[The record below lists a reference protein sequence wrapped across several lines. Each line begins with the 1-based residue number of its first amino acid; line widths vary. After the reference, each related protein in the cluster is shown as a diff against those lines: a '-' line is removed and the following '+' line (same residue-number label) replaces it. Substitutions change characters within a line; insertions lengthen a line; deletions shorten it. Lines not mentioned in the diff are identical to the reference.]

1 MLLAQAFGVLR
12 PSVYNE
18 SAARKR
24 SLGDR
29 ASTAAEVRDSPNNK
43 LFVVRHS
50 RRFFNG
56 VGARQCLTLV
66 QSKFPDA
73 NAAEFSNTAG
83 EGCAAVYDACAS
95 FLLLTSYR
103 RIS

>member
-1 MLLAQAFGVLR
+1 MPLLFVVRLFDDAVLLAQAFGVLR

-29 ASTAAEVRDSPNNK
+29 ASTAAEVSDSPT
-43 LFVVRHS
+43 VVRHS
-50 RRFFNG
+50 RRFLDSA
-56 VGARQCLTLV
+56 VARQCLTLV

-83 EGCAAVYDACAS
+83 EGCAAVYDA
-95 FLLLTSYR
+95 
-103 RIS
+103 